1 MEDVLL
7 AIDAKAVAT
16 QAKIK
21 LRWKGDLIDLTQE
34 HNQQD
39 VMRATVRK
47 GVNQIIDT
55 TVGRVIFNERLLRGG
70 LPFVNGTLKKKGLQS
85 LVSFFHLRL
94 GHDQTVELL

>member
-7 AIDAKAVAT
+7 ALDAEVVET

-47 GVNQIIDT
+47 DVNRLIDT
-55 TVGRVIFNERLLRGG
+55 TVGRVIFNERLTSRRSA
-70 LPFVNGTLKKKGLQS
+70 VCQRNA
-85 LVSFFHLRL
+85 
-94 GHDQTVELL
+94 